1 LDEKKPD
8 TKASGRIMPPA
19 HPLSNHGAQVGA
31 TVLGFT
37 VTAMADMAALLTGFR
52 GPLAVIGEIPAALLT
67 DFMSSLRRSLAVEG
81 EVSTTLLA
89 ALTPGLS
96 GAFAVLGKIAC
107 SAAIL
112 SF

>member
-37 VTAMADMAALLTGFR
+37 VTAMADMAAL
-52 GPLAVIGEIPAALLT
+52 
-67 DFMSSLRRSLAVEG
+67 
-81 EVSTTLLA
+81 
-89 ALTPGLS
+89 TPGLS

-107 SAAIL
+107 SAVIS